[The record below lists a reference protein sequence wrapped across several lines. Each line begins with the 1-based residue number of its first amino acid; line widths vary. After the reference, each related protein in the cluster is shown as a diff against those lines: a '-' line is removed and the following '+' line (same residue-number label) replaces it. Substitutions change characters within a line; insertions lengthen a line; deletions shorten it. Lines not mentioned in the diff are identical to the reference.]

1 MEPLAATLAIIAV
14 FIVLALWIARTEG
27 LAFLA
32 PKSTS
37 SLQASAQA
45 FCVGQCRVNGQCP
58 LTHTTERA
66 GNCPLFGFVAANV
79 PTVVYGSP
87 FDAIG

>member
-1 MEPLAATLAIIAV
+1 MEPLTATLAIIAV
-14 FIVLALWIARTEG
+14 FIVLALWLARTDG

-32 PKSTS
+32 PKSTRV
-37 SLQASAQA
+37 LQASAQA
-45 FCVGQCRVNGQCP
+45 FCVRQCRVNGQCP

-66 GNCPLFGFVAANV
+66 SDCPLFGFVAADV
-79 PTVVYGSP
+79 PTVMYGSP